1 MSVIDKVAPVKERRV
16 KQNSQEWFDGEI
28 GNGIKNRDKLFKKF
42 KKSKLH
48 IDKDIYNAAR
58 YKVRKMI
65 FDKKR
70 SFFEKK
76 LSESIGK
83 PKDLWKALK
92 SLGLPNKISS
102 CEVSALKINNTVE
115 HDANLILEGFKNYYS
130 TLAENLVNMLPKAPN
145 KYSINTVIKYYEHMI
160 QGSHFNLASVS
171 ENSILTILKSTQV
184 SKAAGLDGLS
194 GRFLKDGAKF
204 LAKPISDLCNLSIN
218 SEKFPD
224 SCKVAKLRPLYKKG
238 SLTQPCNYRPISL
251 LPLISKVIEK
261 VIHDQTSTFLN
272 SKQLLYTY
280 QSGFRKKH
288 STDFC
293 LSYLNAKILKGFD
306 KDLMTGM
313 ILIDLQKA
321 FDTID
326 HDVLLQSFYALG
338 FSKHTINWFQS
349 HLSKRLFLVNLGN
362 IFSQPAPVSRGIP
375 QDSILGPL
383 LFLLRISNMSQ
394 AVKCDLFLYA
404 DDTCVAC

>member
-1 MSVIDKVAPVKERRV
+1 MK
-16 KQNSQEWFDGEI
+16 
-28 GNGIKNRDKLFKKF
+28 KN
-42 KKSKLH
+42 
-48 IDKDIYNAAR
+48 
-58 YKVRKMI
+58 
-65 FDKKR
+65 
-70 SFFEKK
+70 

-171 ENSILTILKSTQV
+171 KNSILTISQV

-272 SKQLLYTY
+272 SKQLL
-280 QSGFRKKH
+280 S
-288 STDFC
+288 S
-293 LSYLNAKILKGFD
+293 
-306 KDLMTGM
+306 
-313 ILIDLQKA
+313 
-321 FDTID
+321 
-326 HDVLLQSFYALG
+326 
-338 FSKHTINWFQS
+338 
-349 HLSKRLFLVNLGN
+349 
-362 IFSQPAPVSRGIP
+362 
-375 QDSILGPL
+375 
-383 LFLLRISNMSQ
+383 
-394 AVKCDLFLYA
+394 
-404 DDTCVAC
+404 